1 MMLFNHLNDDQFHD
15 FLFIVTPKF
24 MKKYAI
30 LWDSIRYEYVSIDN
44 ANDKIDNLLT
54 IDEAIDQDFL
64 GKKEY
69 AEILINLNV
78 NHINSLVP
86 DSFVRRSLIDT
97 VVNRIN
103 EMTSFYGDVH
113 KLDIM
118 GI

>member
-1 MMLFNHLNDDQFHD
+1 MRQLIKI
-15 FLFIVTPKF
+15 FLV
-24 MKKYAI
+24 
-30 LWDSIRYEYVSIDN
+30 
-44 ANDKIDNLLT
+44 
-54 IDEAIDQDFL
+54 
-64 GKKEY
+64 KKEY